1 VIAAAVAEGAGDRGP
16 EVRQPAGLGIDA
28 PLTDGERNRAVGRGG
43 AAAGVDIEVQAVLA
57 HLGRRLHPEP
67 DTGTLTAGIADLV
80 HADAHAVVQPDLAP
94 PVVPGREPF
103 RWRLEHVSQ
112 GGRPEAGEQIGVL
125 AVDDKL
131 ESNRH
136 RVPIGSVSKQT
147 IETIHESGP
156 SVPS

>member
-16 EVRQPAGLGIDA
+16 EVRQPVGLGIDA
-28 PLTDGERNRAVGRGG
+28 LLTDGERNRAVGRGDT
-43 AAAGVDIEVQAVLA
+43 AAGVDIEVQAVLD

-67 DTGTLTAGIADLV
+67 DAGTFTAGIADLV
-80 HADAHAVVQPDLAP
+80 HADAYVKPDLAP

-103 RWRLEHVSQ
+103 RRRLEHVSQ
-112 GGRPEAGEQIGVL
+112 GRRPEAGEQIGVL

-131 ESNRH
+131 ESDRH
-136 RVPIGSVSKQT
+136 RVPIASIPNRT

-156 SVPS
+156 PVPG